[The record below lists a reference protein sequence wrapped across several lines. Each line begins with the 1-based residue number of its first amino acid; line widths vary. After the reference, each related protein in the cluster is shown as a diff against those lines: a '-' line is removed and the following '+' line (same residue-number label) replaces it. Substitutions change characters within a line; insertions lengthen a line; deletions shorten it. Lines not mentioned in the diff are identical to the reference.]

1 MKGIFR
7 LLSKPVVLYSTLA
20 VLVLGVIALIY
31 WNFTLIETNV
41 SAQVQIEE
49 RETAVIEHSKKL
61 KEIVEMYHRA
71 NGRYPGSCD
80 EIVEFAQNGFVVE
93 KNEIYDRNNL
103 GKFTPKK
110 GYVPT
115 DPEKE
120 WWHEFSKDTIWEEPC
135 YRLYVLKEKKTNPAF
150 DNIRIDTVYARTSIL
165 KNFSDEEVANL
176 RYIPYSDKVE
186 FEIDTLR
193 GSYNEH
199 RFRCHAP
206 SAKFLDTE
214 EYSQQFWNFIEDK
227 FNYYVKNAEVN
238 PDKLKLMAADGAYKA
253 LTSKD
258 TVSGLPKYFVGSSAE
273 SRRYIDINFFGVTF
287 GDLDKT
293 TLDGSWEDQRTK
305 K

>member
-1 MKGIFR
+1 MKEFFR
-7 LLSKPVVLYSTLA
+7 LLSKPAVLYSTLA

-61 KEIVEMYHRA
+61 KEIAEMYHKA

-93 KNEIYDRNNL
+93 KNEVFDRNNL
-103 GKFTPKK
+103 GKYEVKK
-110 GYVPT
+110 GYV
-115 DPEKE
+115 DPK
-120 WWHEFSKDTIWEEPC
+120 WGEFSKDTVWHEPS
-135 YRLYVLKEKKTNPAF
+135 YHLLAMKEKKTNPAF
-150 DNIRIDTVYARTSIL
+150 DNIKIDTIYARNTIM
-165 KNFSDEEVANL
+165 KGFSDEEVENL

-193 GSYNEH
+193 GDYNEH

-206 SAKFLDTE
+206 YAKFLDTE

-238 PDKLKLMAADGAYKA
+238 PDKLKKMAADGAYTA
-253 LTSKD
+253 LTSTDED
-258 TVSGLPKYFVGSSAE
+258 TGMPKYYVGSSAE

-293 TLDGSWEDQRTK
+293 TLDGNWEDQRTK

>member
-41 SAQVQIEE
+41 SAQAQIEE

-61 KEIVEMYHRA
+61 KEIAEMYHKA

-93 KNEIYDRNNL
+93 KNEIFDPNNL
-103 GKFTPKK
+103 GKFEAKK
-110 GYVPT
+110 GYVDPT
-115 DPEKE
+115 WGKY
-120 WWHEFSKDTIWEEPC
+120 SKDTVWHEPN
-135 YRLYVLKEKKTNPAF
+135 YRLLALREKETNPSF
-150 DNIRIDTVYARTSIL
+150 DNIKIDTIYARETIL
-165 KNFSDEEVANL
+165 KKYTDVEIANL

-193 GSYNEH
+193 GEYNEH

-206 SAKFLDTE
+206 YAKFLDTK

-238 PDKLKLMAADGAYKA
+238 PDKLKLMAADGAYVA
-253 LTSKD
+253 LTSKGED
-258 TVSGLPKYFVGSSAE
+258 GMPKYFVGSSAE

-293 TLDGSWEDQRTK
+293 TLDGSWEDQRAK